1 MPLNEN
7 HKRRLLAAFQQM
19 DKLLNQSEDAL
30 SSRPSGLY
38 ARYIHDI
45 SESDSRKMKNSIEKI
60 REQISGILERFQVAF
75 SPPLKPASWAIKT
88 NLTSLDIAFEDLYP
102 EKMQGYGKMDSKTAH
117 DLTVSIE
124 ATRKLLK
131 QLIESLERK

>member
-1 MPLNEN
+1 LPLNEN

-19 DKLLNQSEDAL
+19 DKLLSQSENAL
-30 SSRPSGLY
+30 ASRPSGLY
-38 ARYIHDI
+38 ARYIHDMSA
-45 SESDSRKMKNSIEKI
+45 SESRKMESSIEKL
-60 REQISGILERFQVAF
+60 REQISGVLERFQVAF
-75 SPPLKPASWAIKT
+75 PPPSTPASWIIKT